1 MRSFVGKTL
10 RRTVKAGVFENMELD
25 QCTFDNASI
34 RNHTD
39 PVNRPVVRNIV
50 VKDAAH
56 AACTL
61 FGVTVENVMVNNLK
75 TMTGMPLFCWAC
87 VFNHVELMG
96 KITTIKINRF
106 QFTTAADPKLRKK
119 AQAQWDAFTK
129 KYYKSVDWA
138 LDLRLAQFTGD
149 ITLEAIPGS
158 LIRRDEETQVLVTR
172 QKLRE
177 SNWRELD
184 FGETALDIAL
194 EWFWDESLFDDVVL
208 VAEKKRKDFKEKL
221 KVLRRLRK
229 EGIAT

>member
-10 RRTVKAGVFENMELD
+10 CRTVKAGVFENMEFD
-25 QCTFDNASI
+25 RCTFDNASV
-34 RNHTD
+34 RNVTD
-39 PVNRPVVRNIV
+39 PVNMPVLRNIV

-61 FGVTVENVMVNNLK
+61 FGVIVENVVVNNLK

-87 VFNHVELMG
+87 LFQHVELVG
-96 KITTIKINRF
+96 KITTIKINRC
-106 QFTTAADPKLRKK
+106 QFTTDVDPRRRKK
-119 AQAQWDAFTK
+119 AQAPWDAVTK

-138 LDLRLAQFTGD
+138 LDLRQAQFTGD
-149 ITLEAIPGS
+149 ISLEAIPGS

-172 QKLRE
+172 QQLRD

-208 VAEKKRKDFKEKL
+208 VAEKKRRDFKEKL